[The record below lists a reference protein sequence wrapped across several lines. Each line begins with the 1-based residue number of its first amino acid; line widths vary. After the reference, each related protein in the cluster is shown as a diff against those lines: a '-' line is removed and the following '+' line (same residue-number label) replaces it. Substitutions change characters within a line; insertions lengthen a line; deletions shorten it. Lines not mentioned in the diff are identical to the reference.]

1 MSNSI
6 GVSPPVMI
14 NRIVDRTETP
24 AAAQLT
30 KVAELSAQLR
40 IAAAE
45 EQARA
50 ALFDPKGQAPKP
62 VIDSGAVVDRLI

>member
-6 GVSPPVMI
+6 GISPPVMI
-14 NRIVDRTETP
+14 NRIVDRAETP

-45 EQARA
+45 EQAKT
-50 ALFDPKGQAPKP
+50 ALFDPNGQAKAP